1 MPIDIRP
8 AEVADADLI
17 SVLNREVQSK
27 HAAALPW
34 LFKNT
39 DLAREAA
46 EALLRSDRN
55 LVLIAS
61 VGGDPAG
68 YIYAEFRAFRE
79 SPLTFPYEALHIHHI
94 SVAKTLRRTGIG
106 RALME
111 HLIDTAK
118 ERNVHRLTADFW
130 AFNEEA
136 RAFFEGFGL
145 CPYLVRMW
153 TELPAQSTAG
163 EGQDRPWGGFSD
175 R

>member
-8 AEVADADLI
+8 AQAGDADLI
-17 SVLNREVQSK
+17 AVLNREVQSK
-27 HAAALPW
+27 HATALPW
-34 LFKNT
+34 LFKDA
-39 DLAREAA
+39 DLVREAA
-46 EALLRSDRN
+46 EALLRSERN

-61 VGGDPAG
+61 VDGQPAG
-68 YIYAEFRAFRE
+68 YIYAEFRDFRE

-94 SVAKTLRRTGIG
+94 SVAKAFRRSGVG

-111 HLIDTAK
+111 RVVAEAR

-145 CPYLVRMW
+145 VPYNIRVWR
-153 TELPAQSTAG
+153 ELG
-163 EGQDRPWGGFSD
+163 EG
-175 R
+175 